1 MADLL
6 LIYVFR
12 ISRKAGFDNYA
23 IKTTFKGWRG
33 LFRSVKGGVSHKL
46 AIIKSIL
53 IIVIYIAT
61 NNKLGEENRINKGG
75 VISWLLT

>member
-1 MADLL
+1 M
-6 LIYVFR
+6 IYVFR
-12 ISRKAGFDNYA
+12 ISRKAAFDNYS
-23 IKTTFKGWRG
+23 IKTTLKGWRG

-46 AIIKSIL
+46 AIFKSTL

-61 NNKLGEENRINKGG
+61 NNKLGEENRINKRE